1 MSELPRRVVRA
12 FADHGS
18 FERTSDDMWTSVT
31 TAFAGDVAVDSDG
44 DGRLRFETTVRVPT
58 LSDVTVDHVAEVVE
72 DGWAE
77 TFERRVTDVGGV
89 IRGDHEFDPA
99 VSRAGR
105 EIVVRY
111 AFEEINER
119 RAVDDAGAL
128 IDFVEG
134 TYVQGVIPGYEYTE
148 PVTDLLSA
156 ARSQGGGGPR

>member
-1 MSELPRRVVRA
+1 MSELPDRVVRA
-12 FADHGS
+12 FADHDS
-18 FERTSDDMWTSVT
+18 FERTSDEVWTSVT
-31 TAFAGDVAVDSDG
+31 TAFDGDVAVAPEE
-44 DGRLRFETTVRVPT
+44 DGRFRFETTVRVPP
-58 LSDVTVDHVAEVVE
+58 LSDVTADHVADVVE

-77 TFERRVTDVGGV
+77 TFERRVVDVGGV
-89 IRGDHEFDPA
+89 TRGDHEFDPE
-99 VSRAGR
+99 VSRERA
-105 EIVVRY
+105 EIIVRFT
-111 AFEEINER
+111 FEEINER